1 MNALGALPVSVP
13 APEPAPRFR
22 FVAPDDL
29 TPAEIAAWRRFQ
41 ASDPDLDSPYLTPD
55 FVRLAAALRP
65 GVTVAIAEA
74 DGQPVAFMALE
85 RRGGVGRPVAG
96 ALSDC
101 QAVIAA
107 PGWRWDPRALLR
119 ASGLGMLDFTGLR
132 ASQTALAPFHRA
144 VVPSPIVD
152 LSRGYAA
159 YVEERRAAASQVA
172 GRMSGL
178 PHHAPARAKQAE
190 RQLGPLR
197 FTLHDPD
204 PAMLHRVLA
213 WKSEQYRRSRIPDAF
228 ARPWVVTLLERI
240 QATQLPGFAGVL
252 STLHAGDR
260 LIAAHMGMRSATTL
274 HYWFPTYD
282 TEVAKVSP
290 GLLLFAAMGREV
302 ARHGILRIELGPGEE
317 PYKRL
322 LANGAIPMGQGF
334 VGGLSLP
341 ALLRRVRHGVEAAAA
356 RLPLGPVAAWPGR
369 LFRRLDRIG
378 RYR

>member
-1 MNALGALPVSVP
+1 MNALGGLPVSLP
-13 APEPAPRFR
+13 TPEPRFR
-22 FVAPDDL
+22 FVAPEDL

-41 ASDPDLDSPYLTPD
+41 ASDPDLDSPYLTPE
-55 FVRLAAALRP
+55 FVRLAAALRR

-74 DGQPVAFMALE
+74 DGQPSAFLPFE

-96 ALSDC
+96 AVNDC
-101 QAVIAA
+101 QAVVAA
-107 PGWRWDPRALLR
+107 PGWRWDPRKLLR
-119 ASGLGMLDFTGLR
+119 AGGLGMLDFTGLR
-132 ASQTALAPFHRA
+132 ASQRPLAPFHRA

-159 YVEERRAAASQVA
+159 YVEERRAAASQMA
-172 GRMSGL
+172 GGMSGL

-204 PAMLHRVLA
+204 PAMLRRVLA
-213 WKSEQYRRSRIPDAF
+213 WKSEQYRRSGIPDAF
-228 ARPWVVTLLERI
+228 AWPWVVTLLERI
-240 QATQLPGFAGVL
+240 QATQAPGFAGVL

-302 ARHGILRIELGPGEE
+302 ARQGILRIELGPGDE

-322 LANGAIPMGQGF
+322 LANGAIPMALGF
-334 VGGLSLP
+334 IGGLSLP
-341 ALLRRVRHGVEAAAA
+341 ALLRRGRHGVETAAA
-356 RLPLGPVAAWPGR
+356 RLPLGPLGAWPGR